1 MDIEIVSRLYGE
13 KLNKRNALLCDN
25 GLQPDTD
32 VEQTALLWD
41 DGNLIA
47 VGSRA
52 GNLLKC
58 IAVER
63 ARRGEDLTATILS
76 ALRQEAFGAGY
87 RHLFLY
93 TKPQNRLQFETLFFY
108 PIVQTDDV
116 LLMENEKDGILRF
129 LGTFPKETSDDVG
142 AIVMNCD
149 PFTLGH
155 RHLIETAAEQCKKVY
170 VFVLSEDRGTFTAEE
185 RLTMVK
191 NGTAHLDN
199 VTVLPTGPY
208 LISTATFPSY
218 FLKDQ
223 TCIGEVHCRLDIAV
237 FSEYYIPRFG
247 ITRRFVGEEP
257 FCEVTRQYNEALK
270 RFLPIPVTEIPRFE
284 TEGTPV
290 SASHVRRLLK
300 DGDTHAAATLVP
312 ATTAEFFKGGH
323 PV

>member
-116 LLMENEKDGILRF
+116 LLM
-129 LGTFPKETSDDVG
+129 
-142 AIVMNCD
+142 
-149 PFTLGH
+149 
-155 RHLIETAAEQCKKVY
+155 
-170 VFVLSEDRGTFTAEE
+170 
-185 RLTMVK
+185 
-191 NGTAHLDN
+191 
-199 VTVLPTGPY
+199 
-208 LISTATFPSY
+208 
-218 FLKDQ
+218 
-223 TCIGEVHCRLDIAV
+223 
-237 FSEYYIPRFG
+237 
-247 ITRRFVGEEP
+247 
-257 FCEVTRQYNEALK
+257 
-270 RFLPIPVTEIPRFE
+270 
-284 TEGTPV
+284 
-290 SASHVRRLLK
+290 
-300 DGDTHAAATLVP
+300 
-312 ATTAEFFKGGH
+312 
-323 PV
+323 

>member
-25 GLQPDTD
+25 SLQPDTD

-41 DGNLIA
+41 NGELIA
-47 VGSRA
+47 VGSRT

-58 IAVER
+58 IAVDR
-63 ARRGEDLTATILS
+63 ARRGEDLTAAVLS
-76 ALRQEAFGAGY
+76 ALRQEAFGAGH

-93 TKPQNRLQFETLFFY
+93 TKPQNRFQFEGLFFY

-116 LLMENEKDGILRF
+116 LLMENQKDGIHQF
-129 LGTFPKETSDDVG
+129 LDTFPREMGDDVG

-155 RHLIETAAEQCKKVY
+155 RHLIETAAAQCQKIY
-170 VFVLSEDRGTFTAEE
+170 VFVLSEDRGTFTAKE
-185 RLTMVK
+185 RLAMVK
-191 NGTAHLDN
+191 NGTSHLKN

-208 LISTATFPSY
+208 LISAATFPSY

-223 TCIGEVHCRLDIAV
+223 DRVGEVYCRLDIAV
-237 FSEYYIPRFG
+237 FSEYYVPHFG

-270 RFLPIPVTEIPRFE
+270 RFLPIPLTEIPRFGI
-284 TEGTPV
+284 EGTPV
-290 SASHVRRLLK
+290 SASRVRHFLK
-300 DGDTHAAATLVP
+300 EGNREAAAALVP
-312 ATTAEFFKGGH
+312 STTAEFFEGGH
-323 PV
+323 RL